1 MPSEKTHDQL
11 QINPEN
17 CATKHKQRERN
28 GSFFNATEMMTQA
41 KKQIQKTLRIVGVFF
56 MFISSV
62 CGPAWGL
69 EIRQDFFSYPPA
81 INTPVQIP
89 SHQTFI
95 IASLPSFYARPES
108 RPLPVVY
115 FDLGSARLSP
125 DAGNTLL
132 RDLRECCAT
141 CPLYLTGFTCS
152 IGIES
157 QNMKLSRYRAEAVAT
172 MLRSNG
178 FMVASAEGKGMID
191 SSSPESNRR
200 VEIKLTK
207 N

>member
-1 MPSEKTHDQL
+1 M
-11 QINPEN
+11 QINPEKD
-17 CATKHKQRERN
+17 ATKHNQRERN
-28 GSFFNATEMMTQA
+28 SSFFNATEMMNPA
-41 KKQIQKTLRIVGVFF
+41 KKQSQKIILIIGVFF
-56 MFISSV
+56 MFSSSV
-62 CGPAWGL
+62 SDSVWGL

-81 INTPVQIP
+81 LNTPVQIP

-108 RPLPVVY
+108 RPFPVVY

-125 DAGNTLL
+125 DAGNKLL
-132 RDLRECCAT
+132 MDLRECCAG
-141 CPLYLTGFTCS
+141 CPLYLTGYTCS

-157 QNMKLSRYRAEAVAT
+157 QNLKLSRYRAEAVAT
-172 MLRSNG
+172 VLRRNG
-178 FMVASAEGKGMID
+178 YKVASAEGKGMID
-191 SSSPESNRR
+191 SSTPESNRR

>member
-1 MPSEKTHDQL
+1 M
-11 QINPEN
+11 NP
-17 CATKHKQRERN
+17 
-28 GSFFNATEMMTQA
+28 A
-41 KKQIQKTLRIVGVFF
+41 KKLSQKIILIIGVFF

-62 CGPAWGL
+62 WSPVWGL

-89 SHQTFI
+89 IHQTFI

-115 FDLGSARLSP
+115 FDLGSASLSP
-125 DAGNTLL
+125 DAGNKLL
-132 RDLRECCAT
+132 MELRECCAA
-141 CPLYLTGFTCS
+141 CPLYLTGYTCS

-157 QNMKLSRYRAEAVAT
+157 QNLKLSRYRAEAVAT
-172 MLRSNG
+172 VLRRNG
-178 FMVASAEGKGMID
+178 FKVASAEGKGMID

-200 VEIKLTK
+200 VEIKLTT

>member
-1 MPSEKTHDQL
+1 
-11 QINPEN
+11 
-17 CATKHKQRERN
+17 
-28 GSFFNATEMMTQA
+28 
-41 KKQIQKTLRIVGVFF
+41 
-56 MFISSV
+56 MFTSSV
-62 CGPAWGL
+62 WSPVWGL

-108 RPLPVVY
+108 RPFPVVY

-125 DAGNTLL
+125 DAGNKLL
-132 RDLRECCAT
+132 TDLRECCAG
-141 CPLYLTGFTCS
+141 CPLYLTGYACS

-157 QNMKLSRYRAEAVAT
+157 QNLKLSRYRAEAVAA

-178 FMVASAEGKGMID
+178 FKVASAEGKGMID

-200 VEIKLTK
+200 VEIKLLK
-207 N
+207 Q

>member
-1 MPSEKTHDQL
+1 MPSGKAHWQL
-11 QINPEN
+11 QINPKN

-28 GSFFNATEMMTQA
+28 GSFFNATEMMNPA
-41 KKQIQKTLRIVGVFF
+41 KKQSQKIILIIGVFF
-56 MFISSV
+56 MFTSSV
-62 CGPAWGL
+62 WSPAWGL

-89 SHQTFI
+89 GHQTFI
-95 IASLPSFYARPES
+95 IASLPSFYAEPKS
-108 RPLPVVY
+108 RPFPVVY
-115 FDLGSARLSP
+115 FDLGSASLSP
-125 DAGNTLL
+125 DAGNKLL
-132 RDLRECCAT
+132 RDLRDCCAT
-141 CPLYLTGFTCS
+141 CPLYLTGYTCS

-157 QNMKLSRYRAEAVAT
+157 QNLKLSKYRAEAVAT

-178 FMVASAEGKGMID
+178 FKVALVEGKGMID
-191 SSSPESNRR
+191 SSTPESNRR

>member
-1 MPSEKTHDQL
+1 
-11 QINPEN
+11 
-17 CATKHKQRERN
+17 
-28 GSFFNATEMMTQA
+28 MTQA

-62 CGPAWGL
+62 CRPAWGL
-69 EIRQDFFSYPPA
+69 EIRQDFFSYPPV
-81 INTPVQIP
+81 IYTPVQFPI
-89 SHQTFI
+89 HQTFI

-108 RPLPVVY
+108 RPFPVVY
-115 FDLGSARLSP
+115 FDLGSASLSP
-125 DAGNTLL
+125 DAGNKLL
-132 RDLRECCAT
+132 MELRECCAT
-141 CPLYLTGFTCS
+141 CPLYLTGYTCS

-157 QNMKLSRYRAEAVAT
+157 QNLKLSRSRAEAVAT
-172 MLRSNG
+172 MLRRNG
-178 FMVASAEGKGMID
+178 FKVALAEGKGMID